1 MKVYLNK
8 HLVANRMIIVGDYE
22 RCNIVAECL
31 SNVKRLES
39 KRHFLTLT
47 GLYNGIPVSVVC
59 GGMGLSITDFIVRE
73 ARLVVQG
80 PMAIVRFGSC
90 GIVDEE
96 VKVGDI
102 IVPESSIMVQQNF
115 FDDSGPF
122 LLSKPAYADKGLTE
136 LITKELKTVSAGFFE
151 VATGGMVASTDSFY
165 ASQGKLK

>member
-1 MKVYLNK
+1 MKVSALNK
-8 HLVANRMIIVGDYE
+8 CLVANRMIIVGDYE

-39 KRHFLTLT
+39 KRHFLIYT
-47 GLYNGIPVSVVC
+47 GLYNEVPISVVC

-73 ARLVVQG
+73 ARQVVEG
-80 PMAIVRFGSC
+80 PMAVVRFGSC
-90 GIVDEE
+90 GVVHED
-96 VKVGDI
+96 VNVGEI

-122 LLSKPAYADKGLTE
+122 LLSKPAFADKKLTE
-136 LITKELKTVSAGFFE
+136 LIINELNAVSAKFFK

-165 ASQGKLK
+165 PSQGK